1 MYHIGKEF
9 RRVRRKGYMV
19 DRIRDSYERDLLLRF
34 NELNVQNKQSV
45 IAALL
50 MFLSAQ
56 EGSASDR
63 Q

>member
-1 MYHIGKEF
+1 
-9 RRVRRKGYMV
+9 MV